1 MRVVLGFY
9 LLPNQLTLR
18 FNTVIFLICGENRI
32 RAIPRFIDTLEPFNV
47 STYIAYIFPIKNSTL
62 PSEFHNREF
71 EKYSCLWIS
80 LWVSFFFR
88 RFIRIVWCD
97 QFFIGSAYSTNFK
110 IRRQNINPVSKY
122 LLLIFDMLLHEKFCF
137 LADRNKN
144 ETVDENYFWRSWI
157 CLKLTIKNEFVNW
170 LTKKI
175 ISRHDISFFMYFACI
190 KILCYLDCDENE
202 MSEENYFYQRWIFDT
217 TRVVWM

>member
-1 MRVVLGFY
+1 MHVVLGFN

-18 FNTVIFLICGENRI
+18 LNTVIFLICGENRI

-47 STYIAYIFPIKNSTL
+47 STYITYIFPIKILHCHQNS
-62 PSEFHNREF
+62 
-71 EKYSCLWIS
+71 IIAS
-80 LWVSFFFR
+80 LKNTAAYELVCKLVFFFR

-144 ETVDENYFWRSWI
+144 ETMDENYFWRSWI

-170 LTKKI
+170 LTKK
-175 ISRHDISFFMYFACI
+175 
-190 KILCYLDCDENE
+190 
-202 MSEENYFYQRWIFDT
+202 
-217 TRVVWM
+217 